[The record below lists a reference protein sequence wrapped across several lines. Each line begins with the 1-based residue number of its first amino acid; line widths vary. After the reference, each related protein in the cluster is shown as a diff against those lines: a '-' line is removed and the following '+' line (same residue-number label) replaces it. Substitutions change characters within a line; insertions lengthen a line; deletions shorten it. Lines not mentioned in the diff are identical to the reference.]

1 MKDATKD
8 GLNTMDLQIL
18 EKYALAGNR
27 ELYFNYLAQKQG
39 SDGYGLLALGVVR
52 NDNAPGATANSFA
65 DRQARQD
72 GATLNE
78 GQWQAFGVELIQR
91 DVALRRRQLEDQRP
105 DLALNLPVRE
115 VQKAHD
121 DAFNAR
127 DIDPSAWTPYKLLDA
142 ARKHGG
148 DPEAEAVWT
157 MLLDNSNLG
166 VDRAQD
172 TTALVMGKY
181 RELID
186 NPAGYLQ
193 DMALARG
200 PHGVRPISNLDP
212 DRISHQGRMY
222 LHDDATGSWRRE
234 VAVPLNAPVVPVPI
248 GSLPVGSR
256 EVTDPQLRQL
266 LDDARE
272 VRQLREE
279 LRGQFQPDDVNKG
292 RPIMAS
298 PFVLS
303 DATSPE
309 VQPER
314 QLAAADPTA
323 PGHAR
328 HALYQQCAAGVR
340 GVDAGLGK
348 PWDTQS
354 ECLAA
359 SLTTLAAG
367 SDLRRV
373 DHVLMGRPTA
383 TAAEGPNVFVV
394 QGDLADPAH
403 LRAQM
408 PVAQALATPVEQS
421 FQQLAVK
428 DQRQAQEQ
436 SLQRDQEQQLQQ
448 TRSAPAMV

>member
-1 MKDATKD
+1 MGD
-8 GLNTMDLQIL
+8 
-18 EKYALAGNR
+18 
-27 ELYFNYLAQKQG
+27 
-39 SDGYGLLALGVVR
+39 V
-52 NDNAPGATANSFA
+52 
-65 DRQARQD
+65 QA
-72 GATLNE
+72 
-78 GQWQAFGVELIQR
+78 
-91 DVALRRRQLEDQRP
+91 
-105 DLALNLPVRE
+105 
-115 VQKAHD
+115 AHD
-121 DAFNAR
+121 EAFKAR
-127 DIDPSAWTPYKLLDA
+127 GIDPSAWTPYKLLQA
-142 ARKHGG
+142 ARAHGG
-148 DPEAEAVWT
+148 REEAEAVWT
-157 MLLDNSNLG
+157 MLLDNRNLG

-172 TTALVMGKY
+172 TTALVLGKY

-200 PHGVRPISNLDP
+200 PHGVNPISNLDP
-212 DRISHQGRMY
+212 DRISHQGAMY
-222 LHDDATGSWRRE
+222 VHDNASGHWRRE
-234 VAVPLNAPVVPVPI
+234 VAVPLHAPVVPVPI
-248 GSLPVGSR
+248 GRLPVGSH
-256 EVTDPQLRQL
+256 EVTDPQTLRY

-279 LRGQFQPDDVNKG
+279 LRGQFQPEDVNKG

-303 DATSPE
+303 DATSPQ

-328 HALYQQCAAGVR
+328 HDLYQQCAAGVR

-348 PWDTQS
+348 PWDAQS

-373 DHVLMGRPTA
+373 DHVLVGRPLA
-383 TAAEGPNVFVV
+383 AAAEGPNVFVV
-394 QGDLADPAH
+394 QGELADPAQ

-408 PVAQALATPVEQS
+408 PLAQAVATPVEQS
-421 FQQLAVK
+421 FQQLAVN
-428 DQRQAQEQ
+428 DLRQVQEQ

-448 TRSAPAMV
+448 ARSAPAMV